1 MKGEP
6 MGAYDCDCI
15 NNLEY
20 DRRER
25 KERERLAKSQSTA
38 GQLNDGAQSTVQS
51 TDLIDRQMAIDA
63 LDKRFDSIPMEQ
75 TTEICLLRR
84 DLRNLPTAY
93 PGQQWIPVSELLPEE
108 DGFYLV
114 TVNYGGAAWVH
125 ESYFMQCN
133 SRGVHWDYPNVTAW
147 MPMPENY
154 KGE

>member
-1 MKGEP
+1 

-25 KERERLAKSQSTA
+25 KERERLAKS
-38 GQLNDGAQSTVQS
+38 
-51 TDLIDRQMAIDA
+51 
-63 LDKRFDSIPMEQ
+63 FSIHSEP
-75 TTEICLLRR
+75 R
-84 DLRNLPTAY
+84 
-93 PGQQWIPVSELLPEE
+93 WIPVSERLPEE

-114 TVNYGGAAWVH
+114 TVNYVGVACVH

-133 SRGVHWDYPNVTAW
+133 SRCVHWDYPDVTAW
-147 MPMPENY
+147 MPMPEHY

>member
-1 MKGEP
+1 

-25 KERERLAKSQSTA
+25 KERERLAKSCSIH
-38 GQLNDGAQSTVQS
+38 SEPRWVPVTVRS
-51 TDLIDRQMAIDA
+51 
-63 LDKRFDSIPMEQ
+63 
-75 TTEICLLRR
+75 
-84 DLRNLPTAY
+84 
-93 PGQQWIPVSELLPEE
+93 PEE

-114 TVNYGGAAWVH
+114 TVNYGGVAWVH

-133 SRGVHWDYPNVTAW
+133 SRGVHWDYPDVTAW
-147 MPMPENY
+147 MPMPEHY

>member
-20 DRRER
+20 EWRER
-25 KERERLAKSQSTA
+25 KAQLSQKNTTKGTTS
-38 GQLNDGAQSTVQS
+38 DTVS
-51 TDLIDRQMAIDA
+51 RQAAIDA
-63 LDKRFDSIPMEQ
+63 LDKRFDNIPMEQ
-75 TTEICLLRR
+75 TAEILMLRK
-84 DLRNLPTAY
+84 DLRELPTVWH
-93 PGQQWIPVSELLPEE
+93 GRQQWIPVSELLPEE

-133 SRGVHWDYPNVTAW
+133 SRDVHWDYSDVTAW
-147 MPMPENY
+147 MPMPEHY